1 MLIPHYYI
9 SFALVSW
16 FTSHIATNM
25 FHRSELQSRP
35 VLKSNTTCAINRSG
49 TAYVFRNI

>member
-16 FTSHIATNM
+16 YTSQITTNM
-25 FHRSELQSRP
+25 FNMS
-35 VLKSNTTCAINRSG
+35 
-49 TAYVFRNI
+49 